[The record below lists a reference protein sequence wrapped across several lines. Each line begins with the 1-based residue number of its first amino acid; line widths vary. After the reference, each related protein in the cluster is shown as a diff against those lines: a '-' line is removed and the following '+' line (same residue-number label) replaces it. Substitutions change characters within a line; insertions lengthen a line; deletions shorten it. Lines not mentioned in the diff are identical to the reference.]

1 MRQTKEEL
9 KERLLKAYEARLNE
23 ELAELKEELS
33 LTEIEEVALEVRQ
46 QVGQDLT
53 QALVEQQGQ
62 QGHPDEYCPD
72 CGARMR
78 DKGRRQRWV
87 MTRNG
92 AVKVERN
99 YYYCE
104 GCRRGHFPPG

>member
-1 MRQTKEEL
+1 MRLTKEEL
-9 KERLLKAYEARLNE
+9 KARLLKAYEARLDE
-23 ELAELKEELS
+23 ELAKLKEELS

-46 QVGQDLT
+46 QVGQDFT

-62 QGHPDEYCPD
+62 QGQADEYCPD

-78 DKGRRQRWV
+78 DKGRKQRWIV
-87 MTRNG
+87 TRNG
-92 AVKVERN
+92 AVKMERN

-104 GCRRGHFPPG
+104 TCRRGHFPPR